1 MRLNKY
7 LARAGVASRRKS
19 DTLIAAGLVRVN
31 GVAITELGVNVGPD
45 DVVEANGQVL
55 PALEE
60 TVVYLL
66 HKPAGVISTT
76 SDPRGRS
83 TVMDLLRD
91 RRRLFP
97 VGRLDRDTTGALFI
111 TNDGELTNRLIHP
124 RYGIRKEYLAEV
136 RGRLTSTALSA
147 LESGLTLTDGL
158 RVKARVKLLAHRSRR
173 YSYRLTLTEGQN
185 REVKRIFAHF
195 QLPLLRLHR
204 TGFAGISADG
214 LAPGKYRR
222 LHQGEI
228 KSLYALTATGE
239 PGRQK
244 QMDIPS

>member
-7 LARAGVASRRKS
+7 LARAGVASRRKA
-19 DTLIAAGLVRVN
+19 DTLIAAGLVRIN
-31 GVAITELGVNVGPD
+31 GVAVTKLGTSVSPD
-45 DVVEANGQVL
+45 DVVEADGRVL
-55 PALEE
+55 APPEE

-76 SDPRGRS
+76 SDPRGRA
-83 TVMDLLRD
+83 TVVDLLRD

-97 VGRLDRDTTGALFI
+97 VGRLDRDTTGALLI

-124 RYGIRKEYLAEV
+124 RYGIKKEYQAEV
-136 RGRLTSTALSA
+136 RGRLNSTAVA
-147 LESGLTLTDGL
+147 MLERGLTLTDGL
-158 RVKARVKLLAHRSRR
+158 QAQASVQLLEHRGRR
-173 YSYRLTLTEGQN
+173 SSYRLILTEGQN

-204 TGFAGISADG
+204 TRFAGLSADS
-214 LAPGKYRR
+214 LPPGKSRR
-222 LHQGEI
+222 LRHSEI
-228 KSLYALTATGE
+228 RTLYTLTAASQQDH
-239 PGRQK
+239 QK

>member
-7 LARAGVASRRKS
+7 LARAGVASRRKA

-31 GVAITELGVNVGPD
+31 GIAITELGTTVGPD
-45 DVVEANGQVL
+45 DVIEATGQVL
-55 PALEE
+55 PPLEE

-83 TVMDLLRD
+83 TVIDLLRD

-97 VGRLDRDTTGALFI
+97 VGRLDRDTTGALLI

-124 RYGIRKEYLAEV
+124 RYGIEKEYVTEV
-136 RGRLTSTALSA
+136 RGRLNSAAMAA

-158 RVKARVKLLAHRSRR
+158 KVKARVQLLARRSRR
-173 YSYRLTLTEGQN
+173 SSYRLTLTEGQN

-195 QLPLLRLHR
+195 QLPMLRLHR
-204 TGFAGISADG
+204 TRFAGLSADS
-214 LAPGKYRR
+214 LPPGKFRSLR
-222 LHQGEI
+222 QGEI
-228 KSLYALTATGE
+228 KTLYAFTATSE
-239 PGRQK
+239 QGRQK

>member
-7 LARAGVASRRKS
+7 LARAGVASRRKA

-31 GVAITELGVNVGPD
+31 GVAITELGTTVGPD
-45 DVVEANGQVL
+45 DVVEATGQVL
-55 PALEE
+55 PPPEE
-60 TVVYLL
+60 TVVYML
-66 HKPAGVISTT
+66 HKPPGVISTT

-83 TVMDLLRD
+83 TVIDLLRD
-91 RRRLFP
+91 RRRMFP
-97 VGRLDRDTTGALFI
+97 VGRLDRDTTGALLI

-124 RYGIRKEYLAEV
+124 RYGIRKEYLAQV
-136 RGRLTSTALSA
+136 RGRLTSAALSA

-158 RVKARVKLLAHRSRR
+158 RVKAGVQLLAHRGRR
-173 YSYRLTLTEGQN
+173 SSYRLTLTEGHN

-204 TGFAGISADG
+204 TRFAGLSADS
-214 LAPGKYRR
+214 LPAGKFRR
-222 LHQGEI
+222 LRKSEI
-228 KSLYALTATGE
+228 KTLYALTAASE
-239 PGRQK
+239 QGRQK